1 MTLFFIIF
9 PHQAN
14 DYSHH
19 SLSVRVLWRLI
30 DVFCSGVCDVLGI
43 LGWFGIY
50 RLVVDNLPSAPQ
62 VDELTENLL
71 PIAIGFGV
79 IFLALEMQ
87 VFYLFNFPQQI

>member
-14 DYSHH
+14 DYSHL

-50 RLVVDNLPSAPQ
+50 RLVVDTILPSAPQ
-62 VDELTENLL
+62 VGSFWRHLTHSVNLGRR
-71 PIAIGFGV
+71 ID
-79 IFLALEMQ
+79 
-87 VFYLFNFPQQI
+87 